1 MHTQPSSEAMVDLI
15 GRQDEMLDTMVREW
29 TSSPDGTAPWKVVPA
44 ERLVRVWNDVAEL
57 GFVRDERAVEFMA
70 ERMVE
75 NVLRLAVNNE
85 ISGHEAVDPSQA
97 MEGRVDP
104 EEQEAFVDWAIT
116 TPSGGWRISDHGL
129 SELFVL
135 AALLTETVDHMDKI
149 VVMDRMLNVTH
160 PRSDLA
166 SWFVEGGSRT
176 LDLLAGRPSE
186 DEEREVSQAL
196 YA

>member
-1 MHTQPSSEAMVDLI
+1 MRTQPSSEAMVEFI
-15 GRQDEMLDTMVREW
+15 GRQDEMLDTMIREW
-29 TSSPDGTAPWKVVPA
+29 MSSRSATAHWKVVSA
-44 ERLVRVWNDVAEL
+44 ERLVRVWNDVAEM
-57 GFVRDERAVEFMA
+57 GFVRDCKVVESMA

-85 ISGHEAVDPSQA
+85 ISGHEAVDPEQA
-97 MEGRVDP
+97 MDGRVDP
-104 EEQEAFVDWAIT
+104 EDQEAFVDWAIT
-116 TPSGGWRISDHGL
+116 TETGGWRISDHGL
-129 SELFVL
+129 SELFSL
-135 AALLTETVDHMDKI
+135 AALLTETDDHMEKI

-186 DEEREVSQAL
+186 DEERDSSDML